1 MDSEGGKNKVPGA
14 EQPAPPGT
22 EIPLV
27 RCDICHRNPCLLKQ
41 FLKLD
46 YANMYL

>member
-27 RCDICHRNPCLLKQ
+27 RCDIYHRNPCIIVTIFKARLR
-41 FLKLD
+41 
-46 YANMYL
+46 